1 MTNRK
6 AIESIIL
13 GLGVI
18 SIFFSVLLFK
28 YADARLKLDVKN
40 TKIEKLEKELIKYN
54 NYHCHVK

>member
-1 MTNRK
+1 MTNKK

-28 YADARLKLDVKN
+28 YADARLQLDVKN
-40 TKIEKLEKELIKYN
+40 TKIEKLEKELNKCKQTLVINK
-54 NYHCHVK
+54 